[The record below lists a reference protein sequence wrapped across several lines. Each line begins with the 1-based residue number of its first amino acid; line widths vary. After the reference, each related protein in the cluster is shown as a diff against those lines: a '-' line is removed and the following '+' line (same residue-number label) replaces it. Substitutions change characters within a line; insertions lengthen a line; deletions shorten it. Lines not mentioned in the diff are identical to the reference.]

1 VTICLLRLCHINPL
15 HRPWFYHGL
24 LIRNASAL
32 IWLCLASA
40 PCHLFTTPVNALTD
54 IPVVENLSYL
64 STEQGHP
71 LTHDLS
77 HIMRGDCVEGLRL
90 LHQVDREMLRGF
102 RFFVHQYLPKL
113 SELLKQSPG
122 RRVLAGSGSS
132 GRIAID
138 LAAKCGVLGVIAGG
152 DSAFIR
158 AREGFEDSEAAGI
171 EAMERCKL
179 TGDDVVF
186 LLSASGSASFNVGC
200 AKAARKAGAKVCYF
214 YNSRQV
220 PEKTRQLFDLYGV
233 MPVLVDVGP
242 QAITGSTRLQAA
254 SLAELCLGC
263 LLSGED
269 PEELLQRMDE
279 GNRQIEQSL
288 PEIAQIVH
296 LGHETLSAAGCVTL
310 VAGKNSLR
318 EVMMDT
324 TEIPPTFSTNPP
336 RAINELGKR
345 AEFQAFLAG
354 ESDNLRAWKTLLGRE
369 PTTDEVQSF
378 VIAEN
383 GLSAR
388 PLGPGNLVIG
398 VGTQS
403 LKAHGAKTA
412 VISLS
417 GQNTLLCD
425 AEVVLDIVSDKTG
438 LTATLLLKQIL
449 NLISNGTMIL
459 LGKVDGNQMIDV
471 RTSNHKLID
480 RASRL
485 VEDIFRRHAPER
497 VVPDPFVRELL
508 VHIREKTKLREEQGF
523 YTPSPVKVAVTMIYR
538 GVPFEEA
545 VEFLCA
551 HQEIIEEV
559 FR

>member
-1 VTICLLRLCHINPL
+1 ML
-15 HRPWFYHGL
+15 
-24 LIRNASAL
+24 S
-32 IWLCLASA
+32 
-40 PCHLFTTPVNALTD
+40 D

-64 STEQGHP
+64 STEQGHS
-71 LTHDLS
+71 LTRNLS
-77 HIMRGDCVEGLRL
+77 HVIQNDCVEGLRL

-102 RFFVHQYLPKL
+102 RFFVHQYLPTL
-113 SELLKQSPG
+113 SQLLKQSSG
-122 RRVLAGSGSS
+122 RCVLAGSGSS

-138 LAAKCGVLGVIAGG
+138 LAAKCGALGVIAGG

-158 AREGFEDSEAAGI
+158 AREGFEDSEAAGVQ
-171 EAMERCKL
+171 AMEECKL
-179 TGDDVVF
+179 TRDDIVF

-200 AKAARKAGAKVCYF
+200 AKAACKAGAKVCYF

-220 PEKTRQLFDLYGV
+220 PEKTRQLFDFYGV
-233 MPVLVDVGP
+233 MPVLVDGGP

-269 PEELLQRMDE
+269 PETLLERIEE

-288 PEIAQIVH
+288 PDIARIVH
-296 LGHETLSAAGCVTL
+296 LGHETLLAAGCVTL
-310 VAGKNSLR
+310 LAEAHCLR
-318 EVMMDT
+318 EVMIDA

-336 RAINELGKR
+336 RAVNESGKQ

-354 ESDNLRAWKTLLGRE
+354 ESDNLCAWKTLLGRE

-378 VIAEN
+378 VVAET
-383 GLSAR
+383 GLSVR
-388 PLGPGNLVIG
+388 PLGSGNLLIG

-403 LKAHGAKTA
+403 LKTHGAKTA

-417 GQNTLLCD
+417 GQNALLCD
-425 AEVVLDIVSDKTG
+425 AQVVLDIASDKTG
-438 LTATLLLKQIL
+438 LVSTLVLKQIL

-485 VEDIFRRHAPER
+485 VQDIFRRHAPER
-497 VVPDPFVRELL
+497 IVPEPLVRELL
-508 VHIREKTKLREEQGF
+508 FYIREKTKLREEQGL
-523 YTPSPVKVAVTMIYR
+523 YTSSPVKVAVTMIYR
-538 GVPFEEA
+538 GLSFEEA
-545 VEFLCA
+545 VEFLCL